1 MAAVE
6 GEHMDR
12 PVPEPDETS
21 RFYWE
26 AAEAGQLSV
35 QRCSSCQRYLFPPS
49 VACPRCLTDTLV
61 PTPVSGRGRVHAFTV
76 ARQAF
81 DPSFEVPYVLALVE
95 LEEDPE
101 VRILTNLVQTDPA
114 AVTGGAP
121 VEVVFERRGATALP
135 QFRLAGSRA

>member
-1 MAAVE
+1 ME
-6 GEHMDR
+6 K
-12 PVPEPDETS
+12 PVPEPDEVS

-26 AAEAGQLSV
+26 AAREGRLVV
-35 QRCSSCQRYLFPPS
+35 QRCSSCRRYLFPPS

-81 DPSFEVPYVLALVE
+81 DPSFDVPYVLALVE

-101 VRILTNLVQTDPA
+101 VRILTNLVESDPG
-114 AVTGGAP
+114 AVRGGAP
-121 VEVVFERRGATALP
+121 VQVVFEARGTTALP
-135 QFRLAGSRA
+135 QFRLAGTPA

>member
-1 MAAVE
+1 ME
-6 GEHMDR
+6 K
-12 PVPEPDETS
+12 PVPVVDEVS

-26 AAEAGQLSV
+26 AAAEGTLSV
-35 QRCSSCQRYLFPPS
+35 QKCSSCQRYLFPPS
-49 VACPRCLTDTLV
+49 VVCPRCLTETLV

-101 VRILTNLVQTDPA
+101 VRILTNLVGSDPTEVA
-114 AVTGGAP
+114 GGAP
-121 VEVVFERRGATALP
+121 VEVVFEDRAAVSLP
-135 QFRLAGSRA
+135 QFRLAGSPT